1 LFSGLSTTQAGQNQ
15 RPMMLKIAV
24 QKSGRMYE
32 DSLKLLKDCGIF
44 VDNGMDQ
51 LKAEVRNFP
60 AEIYFL
66 RNNDIP
72 QYLEDGVVDIAIIG
86 ENTLIEKGTDIFIL
100 EKLGFSK
107 CRLSIAMPKSEPYD
121 GLKSLEGKKI
131 ATSYPNTLSNFLK
144 SKQIQSDIH
153 LISGSVE
160 IAPGIG
166 LADAICD
173 LVSSGS
179 TLFKNGLEEKDI
191 ILKSE
196 ACLAANKDS
205 METKA
210 ELIQDIIFRIKSV
223 LKARD
228 HRYILFNIPNEK
240 IEVVSK
246 ILPVLKSPTVLPLLE
261 NGWSS
266 IHSVIKVNEFWQ
278 VIRKIKELGAE
289 GILVIPIENMII

>member
-1 LFSGLSTTQAGQNQ
+1 
-15 RPMMLKIAV
+15 MLKIAV

-86 ENTLIEKGTDIFIL
+86 ENTLIEKGSNVYIL

-107 CRLSIAMPKSEPYD
+107 CRLSLAMPKGEVYQ
-121 GLKSLEGKKI
+121 GLSSLQGKKI
-131 ATSYPNTLSNFLK
+131 ATSYPNTLSKFLQ
-144 SKQIQSDIH
+144 SKQIESDIH

-179 TLFKNGLEEKDI
+179 TLLKNGLEEKDI
-191 ILKSE
+191 ILQSE
-196 ACLAANKDS
+196 ACLASNKDA
-205 METKA
+205 METKGD
-210 ELIQDIIFRIKSV
+210 LIQDIIFRIQSV

-240 IEVVSK
+240 IETVSK